1 MNIFLTGACGYKGTV
16 LVPKLLAAGHQ
27 VTAFDIMWFDNHLVP
42 APGLTVVQGDIRDAD
57 QLDLSGLRGKFLAW
71 RRCVWLTKQHD
82 KGSNTSSTPRQVA
95 SMA

>member
-27 VTAFDIMWFDNHLVP
+27 VTAFDIMWFDNHLAP

-57 QLDLSGLRGKFLAW
+57 QLDLSGFDAVFGRKRSLLRLK
-71 RRCVWLTKQHD
+71 
-82 KGSNTSSTPRQVA
+82 SSTHLGDFMLSDYAA
-95 SMA
+95 SR